1 MGIFTGGTLGDWS
14 KKATQIA
21 RDTNKTYRQMQYTAD
36 TIRKGPKG
44 TTGMIWDKIYGGTV
58 KDIVE
63 GAQGKTD
70 DPILDPVA
78 PPLLASGEVDA
89 NANLQAYQQNRKNKF
104 GRMESNLSQ
113 GTGSSILTS

>member
-1 MGIFTGGTLGDWS
+1 MFSKAFSKFPSDLNNIIKDPIGIIKGGPKGSFGTVVDKLYGGTL
-14 KKATQIA
+14 
-21 RDTNKTYRQMQYTAD
+21 
-36 TIRKGPKG
+36 
-44 TTGMIWDKIYGGTV
+44 